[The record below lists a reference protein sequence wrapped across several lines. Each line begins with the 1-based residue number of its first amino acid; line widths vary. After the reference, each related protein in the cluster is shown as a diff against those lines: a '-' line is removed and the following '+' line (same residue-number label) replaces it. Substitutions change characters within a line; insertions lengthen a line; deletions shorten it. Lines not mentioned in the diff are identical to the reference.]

1 MDSFK
6 VFLKSVSL
14 LFLLPPLIS
23 ERVSMTGHIFILSRN
38 LVMLLG
44 KSTVALIVIVNDT
57 PILKTFLPETNI
69 KSC

>member
-6 VFLKSVSL
+6 VFLKSFSL
-14 LFLLPPLIS
+14 LFLLPPLVS
-23 ERVSMTGHIFILSRN
+23 ERVTMTGHIFILSRN

-44 KSTVALIVIVNDT
+44 KNTVALIVIINDT
-57 PILKTFLPETNI
+57 PILKTFLPETDI